1 MTKEVVKNL
10 NAQEESFVII
20 EGVSGETGSI
30 SEDTALDSRTRDRR
44 TTAGWE
50 HFR

>member
-1 MTKEVVKNL
+1 MTEDLVKNL
-10 NAQEESFVII
+10 NAKEELVVII

-30 SEDTALDSRTRDRR
+30 SEDTALDSCTRDRR
-44 TTAGWE
+44 ATAGWE

>member
-1 MTKEVVKNL
+1 MTEEVVKNL
-10 NAQEESFVII
+10 NAQEESIVII
-20 EGVSGETGSI
+20 EGVRGATGSI
-30 SEDTALDSRTRDRR
+30 SEDNALDSRTRDRR